1 MLKHCKPLL
10 PWCSIKNKHTSSFSY
25 CSSSFFGNVY
35 IFRQLKWRR
44 RKTKSPLTYL
54 FLIYLHVL
62 KLDQTCLA
70 TAKKLSH
77 SFFHLIARAS
87 LVQQNWYWAN
97 DVSWSQITAANFSE
111 QLRFCFEE
119 IVFWW
124 FPIKVLRKFRET
136 KHATHFS
143 LRGSYVVL
151 NLFIKAFSN
160 QILLYYFVWLEKS
173 TTRWMVTTEY
183 TLTGTLRKIMNDYRI
198 FSQPRDHCIREVQIF
213 RFFSHNFRRS
223 EWLGAITIGCPFT
236 FPAKLFPAF
245 VKRCLRKNIIDFI
258 GCCS

>member
-10 PWCSIKNKHTSSFSY
+10 PWCSIKNKHASSFSY

-35 IFRQLKWRR
+35 IFRKLKWRR

-54 FLIYLHVL
+54 F
-62 KLDQTCLA
+62 
-70 TAKKLSH
+70 
-77 SFFHLIARAS
+77 FNS
-87 LVQQNWYWAN
+87 LVCLETGSDLPSNSQKTASFIPSFDCMSITCTTKLVWAN
-97 DVSWSQITAANFSE
+97 DVSWNQITAANFSE

-143 LRGSYVVL
+143 LSGSYVVL

-173 TTRWMVTTEY
+173 TTR
-183 TLTGTLRKIMNDYRI
+183 
-198 FSQPRDHCIREVQIF
+198 
-213 RFFSHNFRRS
+213 
-223 EWLGAITIGCPFT
+223 
-236 FPAKLFPAF
+236 
-245 VKRCLRKNIIDFI
+245 
-258 GCCS
+258 